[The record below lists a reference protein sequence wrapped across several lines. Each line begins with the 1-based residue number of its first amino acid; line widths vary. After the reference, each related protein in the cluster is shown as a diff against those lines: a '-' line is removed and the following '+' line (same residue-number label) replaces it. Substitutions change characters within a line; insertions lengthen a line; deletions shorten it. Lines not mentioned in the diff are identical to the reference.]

1 MNITRFA
8 KSIAYLAAAAL
19 LIAVSVFFQVGMHSE
34 GGPEASYFRSNTF
47 LFVVAIG
54 CIGTGVYS
62 YIGYVRRHREHAL
75 DSLFLLL
82 VGLAVLIASILV
94 FLNFGGLAG
103 TFDKAG
109 YTAVNINI
117 VALTLLPI
125 PFLIRGLVLA
135 FSTREVSRARRLS
148 VQLAALLVTAGFL
161 LSLAMGGMMRT
172 MRYDPSSVSDGYGES
187 SEEEFWV

>member
-1 MNITRFA
+1 MNISRFA

-19 LIAVSVFFQVGMHSE
+19 LILLSVIFQVGMHSE

-109 YTAVNINI
+109 IRPSISTSSR
-117 VALTLLPI
+117 LTLLPI

-135 FSTREVSRARRLS
+135 FSTREDSRARRLS

>member
-1 MNITRFA
+1 MNISRFA

-19 LIAVSVFFQVGMHSE
+19 LLLLSVIFQVGMHSE

-117 VALTLLPI
+117 VAPLSHTRPG
-125 PFLIRGLVLA
+125 PGLFHPGGQPRPPPLRA
-135 FSTREVSRARRLS
+135 ARRP
-148 VQLAALLVTAGFL
+148 AGHRRFPPFPCHGRND
-161 LSLAMGGMMRT
+161 AH
-172 MRYDPSSVSDGYGES
+172 DAV
-187 SEEEFWV
+187 

>member
-1 MNITRFA
+1 MNISRFA

-19 LIAVSVFFQVGMHSE
+19 LLLLSVIFQVGMHSE

-54 CIGTGVYS
+54 CVGTGVYS

-103 TFDKAG
+103 H
-109 YTAVNINI
+109 
-117 VALTLLPI
+117 L
-125 PFLIRGLVLA
+125 
-135 FSTREVSRARRLS
+135 
-148 VQLAALLVTAGFL
+148 
-161 LSLAMGGMMRT
+161 
-172 MRYDPSSVSDGYGES
+172 
-187 SEEEFWV
+187 

>member
-1 MNITRFA
+1 MTISRFA

-19 LIAVSVFFQVGMHSE
+19 LLLLSVIFQVGMHNE
-34 GGPEASYFRSNTF
+34 GGPETSYFRSNTF
-47 LFVVAIG
+47 LFVVAIA

-82 VGLAVLIASILV
+82 IGLVLLVSCILV
-94 FLNFGGLAG
+94 FLNFGGLIG
-103 TFDKAG
+103 SFDQEG

-117 VALTLLPI
+117 IVLTVLPL

-135 FSTREVSRARRLS
+135 FSTREDSRARRLG
-148 VQLAALLVTAGFL
+148 VQIAALLIIAGFV
-161 LSLAMGGMMRT
+161 LSLAVGGTMRT
-172 MRYDPSSVSDGYGES
+172 MQYDPSLVSGEYGES